1 MILGKILTIT
11 VIAIGLCNTVYASEE
26 NIKGCAFTI
35 NFEAGEPSLYWL
47 QPGKGLAQ
55 GKLVTLSNAYSEGE
69 VITQKGIN
77 LHKAACIYDVKLQSY
92 LSAESH
98 GRILHEMTI
107 PTFYDDEVCD
117 GKIKKSY
124 KENAQVTI
132 SIKDIWAGNTIHY
145 ARDFALIVD
154 NLKIDDKWLC
164 RK

>member
-1 MILGKILTIT
+1 MMALALDH
-11 VIAIGLCNTVYASEE
+11 NVYDSEK
-26 NIKGCAFTI
+26 NIDRSAFNI
-35 NFEAGEPSLYWL
+35 NFERGEPNLYWL
-47 QPGKGLAQ
+47 QAGKALAQ
-55 GKLVTLSNAYSEGE
+55 GRLVTLSNTYSEGE

-77 LHKAACIYDVKLQSY
+77 LHNVACIYDVELQSY
-92 LSAESH
+92 ISAESH
-98 GRILHEMTI
+98 GKILHEMTI
-107 PTFYDDEVCD
+107 PTFYEDEVCD

-132 SIKDIWAGNTIHY
+132 AIKDIWAGNTIHY